1 MSYDNTPNRL
11 ESAFIQRD
19 NTNTYYEQVNL
30 SGSNL
35 VIYHDENGILT
46 ADNVYVWATHYGI
59 GSGGQSLSSSWAS
72 ASVQAQYATQ
82 SLFATQSVS
91 ASYAGT
97 ASYLLGGAGNSES
110 SSWASASLQAQYTTQ
125 SLYATQSISSSHA
138 LTASYLL
145 DYAPTVSASWAS
157 ASIQSQYATQSIS
170 ASYITASNIVGN
182 PLSASYAL
190 TASHAFFA
198 YASQS
203 ITASYALSS
212 GTASLVI
219 NPNVSIDSFGNAS
232 LTSYVSIGG
241 SSNAG
246 KLIVLNTGGDVV
258 IMSGSIS
265 ASNYYGRLMGRAD
278 TAISASWASASISS
292 SYALFTSTAS
302 GSISSSYAFYAATT
316 TGSGIIGT
324 LAFAYACNT
333 ASLARTASYI
343 TASNISGRVPTAL
356 TASNAD
362 TASYAFQAANS
373 FTAVSA
379 SYAPVTDE
387 ITNAQ
392 TASMALSIN
401 FVPSASL
408 SASWASSSLDAKN
421 AETAQTAQMA
431 TSVNIPYGNTIYFD
445 DGVGDGIVLRSI
457 GENIVLTSPNWSW
470 NDLMEQGLSINNDGV
485 HASMFIGTASCAVT
499 SSYLNPNTQLLKV
512 GTVDLINKQL
522 LFDGTSTIECH
533 DGQYFRL
540 QSEEMSDPLFVGIV
554 GENVGFHGN
563 LFGTASYAESASYAE
578 RSNDFTASHILT
590 TELIATKLSVGAGLL
605 ETEGIFSGPIEAYSL
620 TVNGTTPQQGE
631 IQANNI
637 IAPNITASGLRVNT
651 TILAPSITAS
661 LRGTASCAVTASN
674 AITAAYL
681 LGSNQHL
688 SIGSLQVGD
697 ISLNGSSTIADV
709 GGEYIT
715 LAPETATA
723 VHIGLKDGFD
733 GVHANLNGTASM
745 AKTSS
750 YINSVVPIEKGG
762 TNNTAYNTHGLI
774 YYDGTR
780 LTTNTSASLIG
791 AELHV
796 SGSVRVEGK
805 LDVNRFLWSEQEQYS
820 RILYPFSMAAGAGAS
835 SVNCEGITSV
845 SFRPAATTANT
856 YCFATLA
863 RSITGA
869 PGYSGVG
876 INFNN
881 NIIRLYCQF
890 TQNVIDV
897 NGVMRWTI
905 GTGSRAPGDSPAL
918 NSPGFGLELR
928 GSTKKAH
935 IFAHN
940 GTTYVTSSGVAYNS
954 NPYTMY
960 YGFILEADGA
970 GRVNLYWN
978 EALNTQP
985 TIPLTA
991 AQTLIGAPIG
1001 SGIGANSYINAY
1013 VVTNAGQQVVPDLAK
1028 ATILQSKLQVIKS

>member
-379 SYAPVTDE
+379 SYAPVTGE

-408 SASWASSSLDAKN
+408 SASWASSSVSSSYAEN
-421 AETAQTAQMA
+421 AATASAITFVPRAAVSASWVSASALITTAQTASFVTASNVRGVVASASYAYLAVSASSLTFVPNAANFTTQSQFA
-431 TSVNIPYGNTIYFD
+431 TQSLFASQSILATQSLYATQSNFATQSISASYVSGSGV
-445 DGVGDGIVLRSI
+445 DGT
-457 GENIVLTSPNWSW
+457 VLTAVSASW
-470 NDLMEQGLSINNDGV
+470 ASASFSSSYSINAASASYTSNVASASYVPGAGVDGLV
-485 HASMFIGTASCAVT
+485 SASYYAVTASLAWKAFDADRAISASYAPQSGEVLSAVSASYAKTASLVVT
-499 SSYLNPNTQLLKV
+499 SSYAFVTQNALAADFALLAGEALSADFAVNAGNTLFTSSYALTASFALNGGGGGGGGAN
-512 GTVDLINKQL
+512 
-522 LFDGTSTIECH
+522 GTSPTFKV
-533 DGQYFRL
+533 Y
-540 QSEEMSDPLFVGIV
+540 
-554 GENVGFHGN
+554 
-563 LFGTASYAESASYAE
+563 
-578 RSNDFTASHILT
+578 
-590 TELIATKLSVGAGLL
+590 
-605 ETEGIFSGPIEAYSL
+605 
-620 TVNGTTPQQGE
+620 
-631 IQANNI
+631 
-637 IAPNITASGLRVNT
+637 
-651 TILAPSITAS
+651 
-661 LRGTASCAVTASN
+661 VTASMPTQTGTIYD
-674 AITAAYL
+674 AI
-681 LGSNQHL
+681 
-688 SIGSLQVGD
+688 
-697 ISLNGSSTIADV
+697 
-709 GGEYIT
+709 
-715 LAPETATA
+715 ATA
-723 VHIGLKDGFD
+723 YISTSNARADGADFRVQRAD
-733 GVHANLNGTASM
+733 PITGEASG
-745 AKTSS
+745 S
-750 YINSVVPIEKGG
+750 YLPIAVAVASFNTMSVVNYQLWWSDTYVSNSVNK
-762 TNNTAYNTHGLI
+762 YLI
-774 YYDGTR
+774 SYGDPNGNFMYLNQDQM
-780 LTTNTSASLIG
+780 SL
-791 AELHV
+791 LKKR
-796 SGSVRVEGK
+796 GSFM
-805 LDVNRFLWSEQEQYS
+805 N
-820 RILYPFSMAAGAGAS
+820 
-835 SVNCEGITSV
+835 
-845 SFRPAATTANT
+845 
-856 YCFATLA
+856 
-863 RSITGA
+863 
-869 PGYSGVG
+869 GYSVYQDNSQADWYPNAAWG
-876 INFNN
+876 
-881 NIIRLYCQF
+881 
-890 TQNVIDV
+890 
-897 NGVMRWTI
+897 TI
-905 GTGSRAPGDSPAL
+905 GTRITALTNADEGTAVFPTATPYLYNGIMNYSWSYSANTIFRYGTSAPGGNAVFAPDVWGVNNADNRTLWVDMCSAVDGWVLQVYACKNFSQPNNWFKHTIRYRNNGKFIISIFDTSA
-918 NSPGFGLELR
+918 GLQATYPTNYIQGYV
-928 GSTKKAH
+928 GSSSYYTVQSSAV
-935 IFAHN
+935 I
-940 GTTYVTSSGVAYNS
+940 TSSNPSTAIAVVMEPMAYS
-954 NPYTMY
+954 A
-960 YGFILEADGA
+960 FS
-970 GRVNLYWN
+970 
-978 EALNTQP
+978 
-985 TIPLTA
+985 
-991 AQTLIGAPIG
+991 G
-1001 SGIGANSYINAY
+1001 SEMAY
-1013 VVTNAGQQVVPDLAK
+1013 
-1028 ATILQSKLQVIKS
+1028 